1 MNTHNIVA
9 NLYGIFLEVSSEFVL
24 QMLQRI
30 LQSIN
35 GTVEFSG
42 EAVYNALV
50 EKVGRGSR
58 HRYRHAIRD
67 DQEILKIQRE
77 ILKPVND
84 NIDLRKL
91 DFNMYRLIIKLL
103 TGITDQRFLNHFND
117 LRIALCHYSV
127 SSVVRNR
134 VNQKDFE
141 RELHLTKQMLE
152 ACEVETDKT
161 LLWRIINPQDN
172 NDDEIISTSGIV
184 E

>member
-9 NLYGIFLEVSSEFVL
+9 NLYGIFLEVSSEFVF
-24 QMLQRI
+24 QILQRT

-67 DQEILKIQRE
+67 DQDIIKIQRE

-141 RELHLTKQMLE
+141 RELHLTKQTLE
-152 ACEVETDKT
+152 ACEVEKT
-161 LLWRIINPQDN
+161 KHCSGASLILKIIMMMRSFQPP
-172 NDDEIISTSGIV
+172 G
-184 E
+184 